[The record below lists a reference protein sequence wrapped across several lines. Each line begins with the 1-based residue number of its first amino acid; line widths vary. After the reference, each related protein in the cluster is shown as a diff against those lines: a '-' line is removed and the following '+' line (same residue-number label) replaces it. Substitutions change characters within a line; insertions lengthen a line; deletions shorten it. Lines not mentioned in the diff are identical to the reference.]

1 MALIPN
7 KFNGYSRDGIRK
19 YNVLNLGGGS
29 SSTSVNMTPEQ
40 TELLRLQTDQL
51 KNTFMPAYTNTV
63 QGAKDVYGQLS
74 PYMNQ
79 AALGAYNTYGD
90 VSKNAIG
97 GATNAYNQGM
107 AGLSTLFSPDYE
119 KNQVNAALQAGREA
133 TREQLGSQNA
143 MYGAAGGL
151 GSARQAL
158 ADKNL
163 QQLGEQRQATAA
175 AGAQAQVQQNR
186 MAAANSMLGA
196 GQSLANIGL
205 SATGQQLSAAQSP
218 MDLYSKYAS
227 IVYGVPQASTTPNFA
242 GTQGS
247 STSGS
252 GWGFGFGQGS
262 DIAIKQNIQ
271 KIGVLDNGL
280 NLYKYEYKDEYKD
293 TWGHGQ
299 QIGVMAQEVEKIMPE
314 AVGTHPDG
322 YKTVNYAMVM

>member
-19 YNVLNLGGGS
+19 YNILNIGGGS

-40 TELLRLQTDQL
+40 TELLKLQTQQL
-51 KNTFMPAYTNTV
+51 KDVFMPAYTTTV
-63 QGAKDVYGQLS
+63 GGAKDVYGQLS

-79 AALGAYNTYGD
+79 AASDAYKTYGD
-90 VSKNAIG
+90 VSNA
-97 GATNAYNQGM
+97 AVKTAAEAYHEGM
-107 AGLSTLFSPDYE
+107 AGLSGLFSPDYE

-133 TREQLGSQNA
+133 TREQLGGQNA

-205 SATGQQLSAAQSP
+205 SSTGQQLSAAQTP

-227 IVYGVPQASTTPNFA
+227 IVYGVPQASTTPNFS
-242 GTQGS
+242 GTQRS

-252 GWGFGFGQGS
+252 GFGFGFG
-262 DIAIKQNIQ
+262 K
-271 KIGVLDNGL
+271 
-280 NLYKYEYKDEYKD
+280 
-293 TWGHGQ
+293 
-299 QIGVMAQEVEKIMPE
+299 
-314 AVGTHPDG
+314 
-322 YKTVNYAMVM
+322 